1 MSDAKPSVRIAGLPT
16 ESRSW
21 LQNISPETRKVLS
34 NNARKVTLA
43 RGQTLYERKAEPTG
57 IYLINSGHVR
67 LTFQSSSGTHHLL
80 KIGAAGGVV
89 GDLACVDGNPYP
101 VFVEAMTPCVLEFIP
116 QKKFTQLRSDYPD
129 INAALLTHFSRL
141 SRTLIN
147 MMEVTFLGSVNGRVA
162 SRIAFLSREY
172 GSHDLTL
179 SQTDLGLM
187 VGLSRQATNAAL
199 GALSDMGLI
208 KTHYGKIMILD
219 FEQLVQFIEAST
231 CCNYF
236 SEN

>member
-1 MSDAKPSVRIAGLPT
+1 MSEPNLTTRIAGLPT

-21 LQNISPETRKVLS
+21 LQNISPETRKAMS
-34 NNARKVTLA
+34 GQARKLSLT

-57 IYLINSGHVR
+57 IYLIKSGHVR
-67 LTFQSSSGTHHLL
+67 LTFQSSSGSHHLL
-80 KIGAAGGVV
+80 KIGAPGGVV

-101 VFVEAMTPCVLEFIP
+101 VFVEAMTPCVLEFLP
-116 QKKFTQLRSDYPD
+116 QKAFTKLRANYPD

-147 MMEVTFLGSVNGRVA
+147 MTEVTFLGTVNGRVA

-199 GALSDMGLI
+199 GSLAEMGLI
-208 KTHYGKIMILD
+208 ETYYGKIMILD
-219 FEQLVQFIEAST
+219 FEKLVQFIEDST
-231 CCNYF
+231 
-236 SEN
+236 